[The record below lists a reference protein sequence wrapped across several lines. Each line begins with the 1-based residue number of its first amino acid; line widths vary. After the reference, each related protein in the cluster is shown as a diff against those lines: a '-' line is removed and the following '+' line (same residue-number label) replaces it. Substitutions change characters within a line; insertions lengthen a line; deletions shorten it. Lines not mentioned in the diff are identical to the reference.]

1 MKREYPAR
9 PVVGVGAVICKE
21 GKMLLVRRGS
31 APGRDKWS
39 IPGGIVEL
47 GEKVRE
53 TIVREVREECN
64 LEVEVASLIDVVDN
78 LIPDREGRLQYHFI
92 ILDFFTKIIG
102 GGAIKAGSDVL
113 DARWVPLNEVERF
126 DLTET
131 FREFF
136 QRNREAL
143 ICFTSI

>member
-1 MKREYPAR
+1 MKREYPSH

-21 GKMLLVRRGS
+21 GKMILVKRGS
-31 APGRDKWS
+31 SPGRDKWS

-64 LEVEVASLIDVVDN
+64 LEVEAASLIDVVDN
-78 LIPDREGRLQYHFI
+78 LIPDREGRLRYHFI
-92 ILDFFTKIIG
+92 ILDFFTKLKG
-102 GGAIKAGSDVL
+102 GKIKSGSDVL
-113 DARWVPLNEVERF
+113 DVRWVPLNKVDSY
-126 DLTET
+126 DLTQT

-136 QRNREAL
+136 QRNREVL
-143 ICFTSI
+143 NCFNST